1 MIAHLVNSMLGL
13 NEKYEF
19 TYAFLDISWS
29 KKEKIMKNTF
39 KLISLFVLLAAL
51 VSACAPAATPAPTQA
66 PTPTP
71 TSSANMPNP
80 AAAYCQKQGYT
91 SEIRTAADG
100 SQSGV
105 CKFTDGTECDE
116 WAYFRRDCSP
126 AQQIQVTVADQG
138 KNFTLHVGDSLV
150 IVLDSNPSTG
160 YNWVVKS
167 VDNPVLSQSGEP
179 VFKTDSKQ
187 MGAPGNTTFT
197 FKTMSSGFQVLTLLY
212 QRPFEKD
219 AQPLKT
225 FTINVTVAG

>member
-1 MIAHLVNSMLGL
+1 
-13 NEKYEF
+13 
-19 TYAFLDISWS
+19 
-29 KKEKIMKNTF
+29 MKNTI
-39 KLISLFVLLAAL
+39 KLFSLFLLVAML
-51 VSACAPAATPAPTQA
+51 VSACTPTATPTQTQA
-66 PTPTP
+66 PTSTP

-105 CKFTDGTECDE
+105 CKFPNGTECDE
-116 WAYFRRDCSP
+116 WAYFRRNCSP
-126 AQQIQVTVADQG
+126 AQQIQVTAADQG
-138 KNFTLHVGDSLV
+138 KNFTLQMGDSLV

-160 YNWVVKS
+160 YAWVVKS

-179 VFKTDSKQ
+179 VFKADSNQ
-187 MGAPGNTTFT
+187 MGAPGNTTLT
-197 FKTMSSGFQVLTLLY
+197 FKTMSSGSQVLTLLY

-219 AQPLKT
+219 VQPLKT